1 MSATP
6 NNGNY
11 SRRTLVALME
21 DKPGVLG
28 RVVNLFRRRNYNIES
43 LSVGHSET
51 PGISRMTVVVHGDD
65 AVIEQ
70 VAKQLY
76 KLVNVT
82 KVSDISGEAAV
93 YRELALLKVHATSAN
108 RAEIKQL
115 ADIFRARIIDVYPE
129 SMILEITGTED
140 KVDSLINMLKPFGI
154 KELART
160 GRVAMVRGAG
170 GVGGGGGSH

>member
-1 MSATP
+1 
-6 NNGNY
+6 
-11 SRRTLVALME
+11 ME

-51 PGISRMTVVVHGDD
+51 PGISRMTVVVYGND

-76 KLVNVT
+76 KIVNVT
-82 KVSDISGEAAV
+82 KVSDISTEAAV
-93 YRELALLKVHATSAN
+93 FRELALLKVHATSAT

-140 KVDSLINMLKPFGI
+140 KVDSLINMLRPFGI

-170 GVGGGGGSH
+170 GVGGSGGSH

>member
-1 MSATP
+1 MSAAPVSET
-6 NNGNY
+6 Y

-28 RVVNLFRRRNYNIES
+28 RVVNLFRRRNFNIES

-51 PGISRMTVVVHGDD
+51 PGISRMTVVVYGND

-70 VAKQLY
+70 VVKQLY
-76 KLVNVT
+76 KLIDVT
-82 KVSDISGEAAV
+82 KVNDISSDVALF
-93 YRELALLKVHATSAN
+93 RELALIKVHATPAN

-115 ADIFRARIIDVYPE
+115 VDIFRARIIDVAPE
-129 SMILEITGTED
+129 SMTIEVTGTED
-140 KVDSLINMLKPFGI
+140 KVDSFIGMLRPFGF

-160 GRVAMVRGAG
+160 GRVAMVRGPS
-170 GVGGGGGSH
+170 GSATR